1 MRCFTPRRFCGRC
14 CVRGEDTAPE
24 PKKAVLA
31 DGAKWIRTFSSALG
45 RQQFVVSSE
54 FGRSTGARSSQQLPA
69 SANRSSCRAGSGAP
83 SLTARIRRRHTKVA
97 LSAVRAHRGTEG
109 SNPFPSSGESVSHT
123 DQAAAGREPR
133 LSRGCAPLGWRRNI
147 APKNGN
153 TPLAMQP
160 AQPYRAR

>member
-83 SLTARIRRRHTKVA
+83 SLTR
-97 LSAVRAHRGTEG
+97 
-109 SNPFPSSGESVSHT
+109 P
-123 DQAAAGREPR
+123 DQAASHQGRAVGSASASQNRRFE
-133 LSRGCAPLGWRRNI
+133 SIPLQR
-147 APKNGN
+147 
-153 TPLAMQP
+153 
-160 AQPYRAR
+160 